1 MPDNKF
7 VPPSDAVEVKSSNSF
22 VPPSDAVE
30 VKKKVATGLQSGQPK
45 ASSLSATQKTAEQK
59 PSASSGSANNI
70 FSGYPGKEAKEY
82 KLQNGMWYEYSSTT
96 TDENGKDV
104 DLFEQPIVDAKRVGA
119 LNKVFKQKA
128 GTSEYEQT
136 FTGYPGQEGAE
147 YRIRNGNWEKKQ
159 YNNDKFV
166 PINNENSAKSLNAYF
181 KKNASFGKTTVTKEP
196 DINAVNSSIIAQNEE
211 RVVPYL
217 RKKFPDFIFDETGIM
232 TDNIRV
238 IAPNGKKIELPL
250 DNWSD
255 DDNLNV
261 SIELKEFIKQN
272 HDAKE
277 KYLTEEYEKAT
288 ERFRPAQWGDKEYIE
303 DSPWGQ
309 PSVLIDPLEKFGLV
323 NVEKE
328 KKIKE
333 TRAELVQFKADR
345 LADIYVRQK
354 EAAKTGAKIDDK
366 QVSAA
371 LSALTPNKA
380 TVKMTN
386 EYFNDIQKTKAV
398 ITKENNDLKNYAQ
411 SIVDKLESGEI
422 TQEEVDNVYKPQIE
436 QRSNALNEKINLYDS
451 QTKDLYTVN
460 KGMQDSL
467 AENYIIQESKGS
479 FGGGVARG
487 FVKGLTYLPR
497 LAMSMSEKEQN
508 DIVTAIVGS
517 GTTGEYMSSEDRSEV
532 TKALF
537 SLSESIGTLAGGA
550 AFGGG
555 AATTASFFSQGYYD
569 MKDEL
574 DTVEGMSDTN
584 KVLMSS
590 SYGVLSGLLE
600 KFGVEYS
607 MGKSTALK
615 GVSNTIKNSIMKT
628 AFQSLPKDATKEMI
642 ENAIKNSITKQ
653 LTSGALKIVGGAAV
667 EGTTE
672 ALQAVGK
679 IGIKEVYDL
688 FQEKS
693 YFDNESAWEITKD
706 VIYEGAMGSLAGG
719 LMSTISSVPS
729 AINKGFTTSYN
740 KEQINALMNLSEME
754 NSSDQIKAMLKTNI
768 ASGKISAEDASQIA
782 KSFDMLTSKLKE
794 LPEDLTDDNKAKSL
808 DLIIEKDKIERQISG
823 KDKALVTAQT
833 DRINAINEELK
844 AISIN
849 NSKTQ
854 QDATKES
861 TEQQQEVPT
870 EGGTV
875 EYQGANQGQQ
885 EVGQGEGSERTATQ
899 PEANISDSDI
909 ASEEEKINKEWDD
922 AHKEFERTDEDS
934 ILLAEGYDPK
944 DKKAAQVHDEAYKRV
959 REKLDKIND
968 EYSAKLDDL
977 KTKQTEAQ
985 VIPSIETKI
994 EEHEQ
999 RTENEVVAPNIETTT
1014 TKKAKSIPRTRK
1026 ALDVETNDLQDLV
1039 KKHFI
1044 SGGKVNVNSAM
1055 QSLFGNKRDKSVAS
1069 EYRKRIGLHSKGG
1082 QTIDGLAHLL
1092 WEQNRDTLGESVT
1105 TTEWRD
1111 AVESVLTNEVGTKNM
1126 IDSLMAKS
1134 EESVTDA
1141 ETKYWENKYD
1151 MNAIQDFDESELM
1164 DAESVL
1170 DNMTDEE
1177 MAQMYDEIN
1186 ASEQAEYNPTL
1197 DEVKQIKDKTLYTEK
1212 AYSFFDDLSKQLD
1225 RFGKENSS
1233 MGIAPAILKPIIE
1246 TIKLGLKAGMTI
1258 EQAIK
1263 DASVKHKVKEQ
1274 DINDAIYSMSEAQK
1288 AKTRERVTGEKQGPT
1303 TQKTEASKAAKN
1315 ISKKEKTKVTVDEY
1329 TALRDQL
1336 RLEAKAARESKAD
1349 LKAKQADLIA
1359 RFNAMKVKGKMNTN
1373 TVTAIINRIKNL
1385 NLDNQAKVDAFLDYA
1400 ANVFKNVN
1408 YDTELSKG
1416 LKLKGAI
1423 SKSLKGKSNPFAK
1436 LAREFSKLN
1445 VRWVENIEEYNAIAQ
1460 KVHDSVRNS
1469 KLKKDENG
1477 KYILD
1482 LKQEADIQEIYDYF
1496 IKEKDSQSQRL
1507 EDNYRK
1513 LYEETTGKSAT
1524 GKTIAELKSE
1534 MALAKI
1540 DYTAEKRQAI
1550 EDKLDEFKDLAKST
1564 PDVSDKVKE
1573 ALNVDLDVLDIK
1585 EAVALLDALDTYFAN
1600 GTTAK
1605 MSNIMGNYRGKY
1617 NAKNS
1622 KLRAS
1627 KLRLAGSRKIGKV
1640 MNEYFTNLG
1649 ITAERLFRGHTGGEQ
1664 FQKESGFTSV
1674 YNGANRAETETRNK
1688 SDEYTKLFKKR
1699 KGFDT
1704 IENIYERNVMAFLD
1718 RSPEIQEDADF
1729 FAIRKKLLQQ
1739 SYETLM
1745 NGSDAE
1751 KVMGEVYKK
1760 VFDKLDL
1767 DNAKDINDIINKSS
1781 NDNVEAVRY
1790 IQQMFSDVHPELSEF
1805 ALDMH
1810 NTMLA
1815 RDNNYTPDVYKKTS
1829 DNRNT
1834 PVFDESS
1841 FAFGNFANITLDKS
1855 EAGVLI
1861 ESSRPKALSKGMFIS
1876 LDFEN
1881 NMFNAHRLA
1890 LTDMYTA
1897 EGIRQFDS
1905 YMKSDDIETIIPDSE
1920 DRQIMRDSMNGYV
1933 NDKKGKTFTEKAL
1946 ISEFKKIT
1954 NYFGKLGAFRAL
1966 GSIRQFPIQ
1975 YASAVTNALVAT
1987 GFGKNGVYIDLKAPF
2002 DKRINK
2008 LINESGRSIA
2018 NRGVESAI
2026 SAMNKETDVM
2036 PVLNTSGKVAKVV
2049 EYPIDKAA
2057 KANAVVLKQVLG
2069 NADNYGARTMWWAFY
2084 KKSLADQGLK
2094 VDFDKINDKAADYA
2108 QSMTDRQAEVS
2119 DVSLRGKVFKSKNP
2133 TTAFIKDVLM
2143 PFAGFSLNQ
2152 KNRLYSDFRNMFAGQ
2167 TQEDRTFAA
2176 RSFFATAAEVAVTAK
2191 IRLFVAEMMVSA
2203 AAGLLGLDD
2212 DDEEVKEMYDKLEKE
2227 NKQNTYS
2234 RIIQDIASPNPVFD
2248 KFILRQVNKLLDMT
2262 GYSDPDMKEFDKMI
2276 EDINAKKAYRGEELL
2291 TDEEIAEKKE
2301 DYILDNKFNFY
2312 TSDDADWGYYGILPK
2327 KIEETQE
2334 IISVYNTGKFQK
2346 EFGGKMVDYY
2356 LTESDRKKLK
2366 NVVGLK
2372 LAANI
2377 LPAES
2382 DMISNKA
2389 LKIIKEKG
2397 MSESKF
2403 KTYEQINKEIKV
2415 TPFVE
2420 MLIRETTMSNEKIIS
2435 YSKYAESDGQ
2445 LTEKQIKEYNNLK
2458 TIYGSKAIGFIEEL
2472 KSGKTAKQIMG
2483 K

>member
-45 ASSLSATQKTAEQK
+45 VSSSSATQKTAEQK
-59 PSASSGSANNI
+59 PSVSSGSEDNI
-70 FSGYPGKEAKEY
+70 FSGYPGKEDKKY
-82 KLQNGMWYEYSSTT
+82 KLQNGMWYERSATY
-96 TDENGKDV
+96 ERGNGEKEY
-104 DLFEQPIVDAKRVGA
+104 FYEKPITDAKRVES
-119 LNKVFKQKA
+119 LNKVFKQDASTNEFQKI
-128 GTSEYEQT
+128 
-136 FTGYPGQEGAE
+136 FVGYPNQQGAE
-147 YRIRNGNWEKKQ
+147 YRIVNGVWQKKSYGSSDYTPIVNDNSVKALNSFFKQKGKKADERLNQASIITKGINAELLDADEEDLVPKLKGMFKGTDNDIFNIEEIGFGYDAVRITNKYTGEYTEVNIDNWSKDRNGEESKLLKGFIDVNLQFKDQAINKKNIQDLQNYVYKIQSTNRTEAMRIQKQIDELQKDVDADESLKKNYAMSQGKYSTQAIYNKGDVKAIKNTIKAKQGSAIILKEDKKKLDSDKKEADEKLAAGKINKSEYDFYYKEEFDQRQQEIFDRAKNLDTDLKSLAKESKKIDIIAGQ
-159 YNNDKFV
+159 YISSQENRGNIVSGTASSLFKGVATGLVGTTTFLMSLDPQYQNIDFKEMSDELSDLTTVGGSSKEYTTSENRGLIEKAMFGIVESIGQTAAGVGTSGVISMMGASYFNFRAEIDGNPETKDIPVGEKILLASALAAPIAILDKFGLDEALTKN
-166 PINNENSAKSLNAYF
+166 PYSSKAINWILGKTFSSLP
-181 KKNASFGKTTVTKEP
+181 KNASKEVLESAIKSNLKAAVSKGLLVSTEKGFIEGTTEGLEANIEMGTK
-196 DINAVNSSIIAQNEE
+196 AA
-211 RVVPYL
+211 Y
-217 RKKFPDFIFDETGIM
+217 
-232 TDNIRV
+232 
-238 IAPNGKKIELPL
+238 
-250 DNWSD
+250 NW
-255 DDNLNV
+255 
-261 SIELKEFIKQN
+261 
-272 HDAKE
+272 AK
-277 KYLTEEYEKAT
+277 
-288 ERFRPAQWGDKEYIE
+288 G
-303 DSPWGQ
+303 G
-309 PSVLIDPLEKFGLV
+309 
-323 NVEKE
+323 
-328 KKIKE
+328 
-333 TRAELVQFKADR
+333 
-345 LADIYVRQK
+345 
-354 EAAKTGAKIDDK
+354 
-366 QVSAA
+366 
-371 LSALTPNKA
+371 
-380 TVKMTN
+380 
-386 EYFNDIQKTKAV
+386 EYFSTPKNAAEWWKNTSEAFAV
-398 ITKENNDLKNYAQ
+398 
-411 SIVDKLESGEI
+411 
-422 TQEEVDNVYKPQIE
+422 
-436 QRSNALNEKINLYDS
+436 
-451 QTKDLYTVN
+451 
-460 KGMQDSL
+460 
-467 AENYIIQESKGS
+467 
-479 FGGGVARG
+479 
-487 FVKGLTYLPR
+487 
-497 LAMSMSEKEQN
+497 
-508 DIVTAIVGS
+508 
-517 GTTGEYMSSEDRSEV
+517 
-532 TKALF
+532 
-537 SLSESIGTLAGGA
+537 GA
-550 AFGGG
+550 
-555 AATTASFFSQGYYD
+555 
-569 MKDEL
+569 
-574 DTVEGMSDTN
+574 
-584 KVLMSS
+584 
-590 SYGVLSGLLE
+590 
-600 KFGVEYS
+600 
-607 MGKSTALK
+607 
-615 GVSNTIKNSIMKT
+615 
-628 AFQSLPKDATKEMI
+628 
-642 ENAIKNSITKQ
+642 
-653 LTSGALKIVGGAAV
+653 VGGAALNLS
-667 EGTTE
+667 T
-672 ALQAVGK
+672 QAVK
-679 IGIKEVYDL
+679 IPIDKMSKSDLGTAANSIIDKDIKDL
-688 FQEKS
+688 VLTSLKS
-693 YFDNESAWEITKD
+693 KVATGEMSSADAKEIEDNMNNLESIITK
-706 VIYEGAMGSLAGG
+706 V
-719 LMSTISSVPS
+719 
-729 AINKGFTTSYN
+729 
-740 KEQINALMNLSEME
+740 
-754 NSSDQIKAMLKTNI
+754 
-768 ASGKISAEDASQIA
+768 
-782 KSFDMLTSKLKE
+782 
-794 LPEDLTDDNKAKSL
+794 PEDLTDEAKFSSVMLINEKAKLEKS
-808 DLIIEKDKIERQISG
+808 IEG

-849 NSKTQ
+849 NSKTE

-870 EGGTV
+870 ESSTV
-875 EYQGANQGQQ
+875 EYQGADQGQQ
-885 EVGQGEGSERTATQ
+885 EVGQGEGSERTTTQ
-899 PEANISDSDI
+899 PEANISDSNI
-909 ASEEEKINKEWDD
+909 PSE
-922 AHKEFERTDEDS
+922 
-934 ILLAEGYDPK
+934 
-944 DKKAAQVHDEAYKRV
+944 
-959 REKLDKIND
+959 
-968 EYSAKLDDL
+968 
-977 KTKQTEAQ
+977 EAQ

-1044 SGGKVNVNSAM
+1044 SGGKINVSNAM
-1055 QSLFGNKRDKSVAS
+1055 QSLFGNKGGKSVTS

-1111 AVESVLTNEVGTKNM
+1111 AVESVLTSEVGTKNM
-1126 IDSLMAKS
+1126 IDSLLTKS
-1134 EESVTDA
+1134 EESVSDA

-1177 MAQMYDEIN
+1177 MAQMYDEIV
-1186 ASEQAEYNPTL
+1186 ASEQAEYNPTIEDAKNL
-1197 DEVKQIKDKTLYTEK
+1197 DPKDKLYSKKIYDILEAQKQALIKFSKESSGSFIIPPSVLIK
-1212 AYSFFDDLSKQLD
+1212 AI
-1225 RFGKENSS
+1225 E
-1233 MGIAPAILKPIIE
+1233 GIQ
-1246 TIKLGLKAGMTI
+1246 KAVELGMTFENAIRDYASKNNLKVEDI
-1258 EQAIK
+1258 ENGLYN
-1263 DASVKHKVKEQ
+1263 V
-1274 DINDAIYSMSEAQK
+1274 SEAQK
-1288 AKTRERVTGEKQGPT
+1288 AKTRERVTGEKQPSRR
-1303 TQKTEASKAAKN
+1303 KSKEAIEAKELSKKNVKNITVDEVTALKDQIRLEAKAAKEGAKSVSN
-1315 ISKKEKTKVTVDEY
+1315 SVKEITKHFNNLSDKNKLSRKDLIKVINLISKVKDSESLNNTIPKLFDIMDNANRNIIEVDEY
-1329 TALRDQL
+1329 TALKDQL

-1349 LKAKQADLIA
+1349 LKTKQADLIA

-1423 SKSLKGKSNPFAK
+1423 SKNLKGKANPFAK

-1445 VRWVENIEEYNAIAQ
+1445 VRWVENIEEYNAIAE
-1460 KVHDSVRNS
+1460 KIYNS
-1469 KLKKDENG
+1469 ARSSKFKKDENG

-1482 LKQEADIQEIYDYF
+1482 LKQEADIQEVYDYF
-1496 IKEKDSQSQRL
+1496 IKERDSQSQRL

-1513 LYEETTGKSAT
+1513 LYEETTGNSAT

-1627 KLRLAGSRKIGKV
+1627 KLRLAGSRKFGKV
-1640 MNEYFTNLG
+1640 MNEYLSNLG
-1649 ITAERLFRGHTGGEQ
+1649 ITAERLFRGHTGGGQ

-1729 FAIRKKLLQQ
+1729 FAIRKGLLKQ

-1767 DNAKDINDIINKSS
+1767 DNAKDINDIIKNTS

-1815 RDNNYTPDVYKKTS
+1815 RDNNYTPDIYKKTT
-1829 DNRNT
+1829 DNRT
-1834 PVFDESS
+1834 ATVFDESS
-1841 FAFGNFANITLDKS
+1841 FAFGNFANITLNTS

-1861 ESSRPKALSKGMFIS
+1861 ESSRPKKLSDGMFVS

-1881 NMFNAHRLA
+1881 NVFNAHRLA

-1905 YMKSDDIETIIPDSE
+1905 YMKSDDIKTIIPDSE

-1946 ISEFKKIT
+1946 ISEFKKLT
-1954 NYFGKLGAFRAL
+1954 SYFGKLGAFRAL

-1987 GFGKNGVYIDLKAPF
+1987 GFGKNGVYIDFKAPF

-2036 PVLNTSGKVAKVV
+2036 PVLNTSGKIVKVA
-2049 EYPIDKAA
+2049 EYPIDKIAQ
-2057 KANAVVLKQVLG
+2057 ANAVVLKQVLG

-2094 VDFDKINDKAADYA
+2094 VDFDKINEKAADYA

-2119 DVSLRGKVFKSKNP
+2119 DVSLRGKVFKSKDP
-2133 TTAFIKDVLM
+2133 TTVFIKDVLM

-2167 TQEDRTFAA
+2167 SQEDRTFAA
-2176 RSFFATAAEVAVTAK
+2176 RSFFATASEVAVTAK
-2191 IRLFVAEMMVSA
+2191 IRLYVATLIVSA
-2203 AAGLLGLDD
+2203 AAHLLGLDD

-2234 RIIQDIASPNPVFD
+2234 RIIQDIASPNPIFD
-2248 KFILRQVNKLLDMT
+2248 KFTLRQVNKLLDIT
-2262 GYSDPDMKEFDKMI
+2262 GYSEPDMKEFDKMI
-2276 EDINAKKAYRGEELL
+2276 EDIKAKKAYRGELL

-2312 TSDDADWGYYGILPK
+2312 TSDDADWGSYGILPK

-2334 IISVYNTGKFQK
+2334 IMSVYNTGKFQK

-2366 NVVGLK
+2366 GIVALK
-2372 LAANI
+2372 LAANV
-2377 LPAES
+2377 LPSES

-2389 LKIIKEKG
+2389 LRIIKEKG

-2403 KTYEQINKEIKV
+2403 KTYEQIKKETKI

-2435 YSKYAESDGQ
+2435 YGKYAESDGQ
-2445 LTEKQIKEYNNLK
+2445 LSEKQIKEYINLK
-2458 TIYGSKAIGFIEEL
+2458 TIYGSKAIGFMEEI

>member
-1 MPDNKF
+1 MPLDVNEFANKIKAKYPEYKDVDNNLLAEKMIEKYPEYKGKVSF
-7 VPPSDAVEVKSSNSF
+7 EPS
-22 VPPSDAVE
+22 
-30 VKKKVATGLQSGQPK
+30 KKKVASESQSGQPK
-45 ASSLSATQKTAEQK
+45 VNSSSATQKTVEQK
-59 PSASSGSANNI
+59 PSVSSGSEDNI
-70 FSGYPGKEAKEY
+70 FSGYPGKEDKKY
-82 KLQNGMWYEYSSTT
+82 KLQNGMWYERSATY
-96 TDENGKDV
+96 ERGNGEKEY
-104 DLFEQPIVDAKRVGA
+104 FYEKPITDAKRVGA

-181 KKNASFGKTTVTKEP
+181 KKNASFGKTPVTKEP

-217 RKKFPDFIFDETGIM
+217 REKFPDFIFHETGMM

-238 IAPNGKKIELPL
+238 IAPNGKEIELPL
-250 DNWSD
+250 DNWTD

-277 KYLTEEYEKAT
+277 KYLTEDYEKAT
-288 ERFRPAQWGDKEYIE
+288 ERTRFAQPGDREYVK
-303 DSPWGQ
+303 DSPYGQ
-309 PSVLIDPLEKFGLV
+309 PKVLIDPLEKLGLV

-333 TRAELVQFKADR
+333 TRAALVQFKADR
-345 LADIYVRQK
+345 LSDIYVRQK
-354 EAAKTGAKIDDK
+354 EAAKTGTKIDDK

-436 QRSNALNEKINLYDS
+436 QRSNALNEKINLYDN

-460 KGMQDSL
+460 KGMEDSL

-517 GTTGEYMSSEDRSEV
+517 GTTSEYMSSEDRSV
-532 TKALF
+532 ITKALF

-555 AATTASFFSQGYYD
+555 AVTTASFFSQGYYD

-574 DTVEGMSDTN
+574 DTVEGMSDTE

-590 SYGVLSGLLE
+590 SYGILSGLLE
-600 KFGVEYS
+600 KFGVQYS

-672 ALQAVGK
+672 ALQAVSK

-693 YFDNESAWEITKD
+693 YFDNESAWDITKD
-706 VIYEGAMGSLAGG
+706 VLYEGAMGSLAGG

-729 AINKGFTTSYN
+729 AIEKGFTTSYN

-768 ASGKISAEDASQIA
+768 ASGKISAEDAGQIA

-849 NSKTQ
+849 NSKTE

-861 TEQQQEVPT
+861 TEQQQEVPA
-870 EGGTV
+870 ESSTV
-875 EYQGANQGQQ
+875 EYQGADQGQQ
-885 EVGQGEGSERTATQ
+885 EVGQGEGIERTTTQ
-899 PEANISDSDI
+899 PEANISDSNI
-909 ASEEEKINKEWDD
+909 PSE
-922 AHKEFERTDEDS
+922 
-934 ILLAEGYDPK
+934 
-944 DKKAAQVHDEAYKRV
+944 
-959 REKLDKIND
+959 
-968 EYSAKLDDL
+968 
-977 KTKQTEAQ
+977 EAQ

-999 RTENEVVAPNIETTT
+999 RTENEVVAPDIETTT

-1044 SGGKVNVNSAM
+1044 SGGKINVSNAM
-1055 QSLFGNKRDKSVAS
+1055 QSLFGNKGGKSVTS

-1134 EESVTDA
+1134 EESVSDA

-1177 MAQMYDEIN
+1177 MAQMYDEIV
-1186 ASEQAEYNPTL
+1186 ASEQAEYNPTI
-1197 DEVKQIKDKTLYTEK
+1197 EEISQIKDKKLYTEK
-1212 AYSFFDDLSKQLD
+1212 AYSFFDELSKQLD
-1225 RFGKENSS
+1225 KFGKENTS

-1315 ISKKEKTKVTVDEY
+1315 ISKKPKTKVTVDEY
-1329 TALRDQL
+1329 TALKDQL

-1349 LKAKQADLIA
+1349 LKTKQADLIA

-1423 SKSLKGKSNPFAK
+1423 SKNLKGKANPFAK

-1445 VRWVENIEEYNAIAQ
+1445 VRWVENIEEYNAIAE
-1460 KVHDSVRNS
+1460 KIYNSVRNS
-1469 KLKKDENG
+1469 KFKKDENG
-1477 KYILD
+1477 EYILD
-1482 LKQEADIQEIYDYF
+1482 LKQEADIQEVYDYF
-1496 IKEKDSQSQRL
+1496 IKERDSQSQRL

-1513 LYEETTGKSAT
+1513 LYEETTGNSAT

-1585 EAVALLDALDTYFAN
+1585 EAVALLEALDTYFAN

-1627 KLRLAGSRKIGKV
+1627 KLRLGGSRKLGKV
-1640 MNEYFTNLG
+1640 MNEYLSNLG

-1729 FAIRKKLLQQ
+1729 FAIRKGLLKQ

-1767 DNAKDINDIINKSS
+1767 DNAKDINDIIKNTS

-1815 RDNNYTPDVYKKTS
+1815 RDNNYTPDIYKKTT
-1829 DNRNT
+1829 DNRT
-1834 PVFDESS
+1834 ATVFDESS
-1841 FAFGNFANITLDKS
+1841 FAFGNFANITLDTS

-1861 ESSRPKALSKGMFIS
+1861 ESSRPKKLSDGMFVS

-1881 NMFNAHRLA
+1881 NVFNAHRLA

-1905 YMKSDDIETIIPDSE
+1905 YMKSDDIKTIIPDSE

-1946 ISEFKKIT
+1946 ISEFKKLT
-1954 NYFGKLGAFRAL
+1954 SYFGKLGAFRAL

-1987 GFGKNGVYIDLKAPF
+1987 GFGKNGVYIDFKAPF

-2036 PVLNTSGKVAKVV
+2036 PVLNTSGKIVKVA
-2049 EYPIDKAA
+2049 EYPIDKIAQ
-2057 KANAVVLKQVLG
+2057 ANAVVLKQVLG

-2094 VDFDKINDKAADYA
+2094 VDFDKINEKAADYA

-2167 TQEDRTFAA
+2167 NQEDRTFAA
-2176 RSFFATAAEVAVTAK
+2176 RSFFATASEVAVTAK
-2191 IRLFVAEMMVSA
+2191 IRLYVATLIVSA
-2203 AAGLLGLDD
+2203 AAHLLGLDD

-2248 KFILRQVNKLLDMT
+2248 KFTLRQVNKLLDIT
-2262 GYSDPDMKEFDKMI
+2262 GASEPDMKEFDKMI

-2291 TDEEIAEKKE
+2291 TNEEIAEKKE

-2327 KIEETQE
+2327 KIEETKE
-2334 IISVYNTGKFQK
+2334 IMSVYNTGKFQK

-2366 NVVGLK
+2366 GIVALK
-2372 LAANI
+2372 LAANV
-2377 LPAES
+2377 LPSES

-2403 KTYEQINKEIKV
+2403 KTYEQIKKETKI

-2435 YSKYAESDGQ
+2435 YGKYAESDGQ
-2445 LTEKQIKEYNNLK
+2445 LSEKQIKEYINLK
-2458 TIYGSKAIGFIEEL
+2458 TIYGSKAIGFIEEI